1 MAEKERA
8 GIETRLKVVYDVGV
22 TRTLYFK
29 WLKIS
34 INNLGCFLHLADSN
48 AVRIVAL
55 YHSHILRIYR
65 NDYTHVSGIAQF
77 GKFVENNVSRYWL
90 IVKLIA
96 LSVCSGVESMT
107 AAQYTY
113 GLNHPLT

>member
-8 GIETRLKVVYDVGV
+8 GIETRLKVVYDIGV
-22 TRTLYFK
+22 TRPLYFN

-34 INNLGCFLHLADSN
+34 INNLGCFLHLSYSHAI
-48 AVRIVAL
+48 RIVTL

-65 NDYTHVSGIAQF
+65 NDNPGVSGIAFF
-77 GKFVENNVSRYWL
+77 GKLVENNISRYWF

-96 LSVCSGVESMT
+96 LSVCPYMHSMPS
-107 AAQYTY
+107 QYTY
-113 GLNHPLT
+113 GLDHSFT